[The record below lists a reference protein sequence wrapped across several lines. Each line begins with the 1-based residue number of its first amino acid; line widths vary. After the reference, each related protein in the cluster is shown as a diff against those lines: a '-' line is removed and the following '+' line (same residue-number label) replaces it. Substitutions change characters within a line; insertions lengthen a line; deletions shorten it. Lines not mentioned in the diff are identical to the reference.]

1 MADPMPSTDVAVTI
15 RPYRPTDHPACRA
28 LWGQLVEA
36 HRRLY
41 ADPPRN
47 GNDSGAGFEEYLTR
61 LDLSGM
67 WVADHAE
74 EGAVGFVGLVLGD
87 EAGAGVVDPV
97 VVSEAHR
104 HQGIGRALM
113 GRVAAEARRRQ
124 LKRLTISPASRNVDA
139 IRCLHSVGYTVLSS
153 VTLTLD
159 VGPATHDWRDGL
171 ELHDLRFG
179 Y

>member
-1 MADPMPSTDVAVTI
+1 MADTKPNTEVAVTI
-15 RPYRPTDHPACRA
+15 RPYRPTDHLACRA
-28 LWGQLVEA
+28 LWGEFVEEN
-36 HRRLY
+36 RRLY
-41 ADPPRN
+41 ADTAR
-47 GNDSGAGFEEYLTR
+47 GNDPSAGFEEYLTR

-74 EGAVGFVGLVLGD
+74 EGVVGFVGLVLGD
-87 EAGAGVVDPV
+87 EAGKGEVEPV
-97 VVSEAHR
+97 VVNAAHR

-124 LKRLTISPASRNVDA
+124 FNQLTISPASRNVDA

-159 VGPATHDWRDGL
+159 VGRSSHEWRDGL
-171 ELHDLRFG
+171 DLHDMRFS

>member
-1 MADPMPSTDVAVTI
+1 MADTMPITDVAVTI
-15 RPYRPTDHPACRA
+15 RPYRPTDHQACRA
-28 LWGQLVEA
+28 LWGQLVEE

-41 ADPPRN
+41 ADPSR
-47 GNDSGAGFEEYLTR
+47 GGDDSGAGFEDYLTR

-74 EGAVGFVGLVLGD
+74 EGVVGFVGLVLGD
-87 EAGAGVVDPV
+87 EAGNGVVDPV

-104 HQGIGRALM
+104 HQGIGRALL

-124 LKRLTISPASRNVDA
+124 FSHLTISPASRNLDA

-159 VGPATHDWRDGL
+159 VGRRTHEWRDGL
-171 ELHDLRFG
+171 ELHDLRFS

>member
-1 MADPMPSTDVAVTI
+1 MADTMPSTAVAVTI
-15 RPYRPTDHPACRA
+15 RPYRPTDHQACRA
-28 LWGQLVEA
+28 LWSQLVEA

-47 GNDSGAGFEEYLTR
+47 GSEFGAGFEEYLTR

-74 EGAVGFVGLVLGD
+74 DGVVGFVGLVLGD
-87 EAGAGVVDPV
+87 EAGKGVVDPV

-113 GRVAAEARRRQ
+113 SKVATEARRRQ
-124 LKRLTISPASRNVDA
+124 LRRLTISPASRNVDA

-159 VGPATHDWRDGL
+159 VGRATQEWRDGL
-171 ELHDLRFG
+171 ELHDMRFS

>member
-1 MADPMPSTDVAVTI
+1 MADTMPDTEVATTI
-15 RPYRPTDHPACRA
+15 RPYRPTDHQACRA
-28 LWGQLVEA
+28 LWAQLVEE

-41 ADPPRN
+41 AD
-47 GNDSGAGFEEYLTR
+47 DSLGGDDPGAEFEEYLTR

-74 EGAVGFVGLVLGD
+74 DGVVGFVGLVLGD
-87 EAGAGVVDPV
+87 VAGKGEVEPV

-104 HQGIGRALM
+104 HQGMGRALM

-124 LKRLTISPASRNVDA
+124 LTHLTISPASRNVDA

-159 VGPATHDWRDGL
+159 VGKRTHEWLDGL
-171 ELHDLRFG
+171 ELHDLRFS